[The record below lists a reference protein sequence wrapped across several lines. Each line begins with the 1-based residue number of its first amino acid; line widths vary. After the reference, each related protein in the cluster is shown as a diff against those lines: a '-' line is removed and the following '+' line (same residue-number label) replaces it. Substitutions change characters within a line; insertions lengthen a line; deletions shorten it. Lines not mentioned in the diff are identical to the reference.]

1 MVNCIYKQ
9 NDFCNH
15 YKINTQEI
23 KKQKLVE
30 CDNSCYARVEIYSD
44 TDKIALLNEA
54 YNRAKREK
62 TLNDVIAM
70 REVFGHCISIKDDY
84 DYLYYYGYT
93 IWLLVHKKYKYIHD
107 FELITAYECMKLLR
121 MKISK
126 SLIRKLRRK
135 LRPNK
140 KHLV

>member
-1 MVNCIYKQ
+1 MIKCNYSQVTIY
-9 NDFCNH
+9 
-15 YKINTQEI
+15 
-23 KKQKLVE
+23 
-30 CDNSCYARVEIYSD
+30 
-44 TDKIALLNEA
+44 TDMNKIALLHEA
-54 YNRAKREK
+54 YSQAKKEK
-62 TLNDVIAM
+62 SIEEIISM
-70 REVFGHCISIKDDY
+70 REIYGHCSSIKDDF
-84 DYLYYYGYT
+84 DDIYYNGYT

-126 SLIRKLRRK
+126 SIIRKVRRK

>member
-1 MVNCIYKQ
+1 MISCMYKQ
-9 NDFCNH
+9 NNHCDFYKADVQEVEKQKSVKCCDNCH
-15 YKINTQEI
+15 AQIKVYSDIDKIN
-23 KKQKLVE
+23 
-30 CDNSCYARVEIYSD
+30 
-44 TDKIALLNEA
+44 LLQEA
-54 YNRAKREK
+54 YNQAKKEITVDEVIYMRA
-62 TLNDVIAM
+62 LY
-70 REVFGHCISIKDDY
+70 GHNASTKDDY
-84 DYLYYYGYT
+84 DDIYYNGYT

-126 SLIRKLRRK
+126 SIIRKVRRK